1 MPEPIQHTTCLCAR
15 GNGCDIRVRVTPK
28 AVRDEI
34 TGTVDALDGP
44 ALAVRVRAVPDDGK
58 ANAAACRAVAD
69 WLGIATSRVALVC
82 GMTSRIKTMR
92 VDMELRPVAQ
102 ALDRLASRQRV

>member
-1 MPEPIQHTTCLCAR
+1 MAEPIQHTTCLRAR

-28 AVRDEI
+28 AARDEVA
-34 TGTVDALDGP
+34 GTVDSPDGP
-44 ALAVRVRAVPDDGK
+44 ALAVRVRAALDGGK
-58 ANAAACRAVAD
+58 ANAAACQAVAD
-69 WLGIATSRVALVC
+69 WLGIATSRVALVR

-92 VDMELRPVAQ
+92 VDTELRPVAQ